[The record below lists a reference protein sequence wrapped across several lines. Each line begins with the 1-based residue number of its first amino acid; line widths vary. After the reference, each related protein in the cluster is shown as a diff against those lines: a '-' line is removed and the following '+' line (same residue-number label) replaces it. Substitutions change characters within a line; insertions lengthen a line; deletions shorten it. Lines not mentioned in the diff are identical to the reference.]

1 MKSAACNV
9 TSRSS
14 DIARVIGVR
23 PRMRTTLALAVA
35 ALLLAA
41 CAARPVDAS
50 RDAAGRAAQSAAP
63 PARPEL
69 LLATTTSTQ
78 DSGLLD
84 VLIPDFEKK
93 TGYHV
98 KTSAVGTGAAL
109 AIGARG
115 DADVVLV
122 HAPSLELDFMKQGN
136 GERRLF
142 VMHNDFILIGPPGD
156 PAKVKGQT
164 ALKALGMIAGAKA
177 TFISR
182 GDNSG
187 TDVLEKSLWKQAGIT
202 PAAPWY
208 VEAATGMGQ
217 TLQIASEKRAYTIS
231 DRGTYLSRKA
241 QLQLDIV
248 VDNDPPLLNY
258 YHVITVSPAKFPKVN
273 AAGANA
279 FADYL
284 VAPETQK
291 LIGGFG
297 ADKFGQPLF
306 FPDAGKPDPQ

>member
-1 MKSAACNV
+1 MK
-9 TSRSS
+9 RL
-14 DIARVIGVR
+14 I
-23 PRMRTTLALAVA
+23 LA

-41 CAARPVDAS
+41 CSAPATQAPAS
-50 RDAAGRAAQSAAP
+50 ASFSP
-63 PARPEL
+63 SPSPARPDL

-93 TGYHV
+93 TGYKV

-122 HAPSLELDFMKQGN
+122 HAPSLEADFMKQGN
-136 GERRLF
+136 GDRRLF
-142 VMHNDFILIGPPGD
+142 VMHNDFIVVGPPAD
-156 PAKVKGQT
+156 PAKIKGKPVLD
-164 ALKALGMIAGAKA
+164 ALKALAAAQA

-202 PAAPWY
+202 PAKPWY

-217 TLQIASEKRAYTIS
+217 TLQIASEKNAYAITDRA
-231 DRGTYLSRKA
+231 TYLSQKSH
-241 QLQLDIV
+241 LQLDII
-248 VDNDPPLLNY
+248 NGGDPPLLNY
-258 YHVITVSPAKFPKVN
+258 YHVITVNPTKFPKVN
-273 AAGANA
+273 FAGANA

-284 VAPETQK
+284 VHPDTQK
-291 LIGGFG
+291 IIAAFG
-297 ADKFGQPLF
+297 LDKFGQQLF
-306 FPDAGKPDPQ
+306 FPDAGKPDPTN

>member
-1 MKSAACNV
+1 MK
-9 TSRSS
+9 RL
-14 DIARVIGVR
+14 
-23 PRMRTTLALAVA
+23 LAA
-35 ALLLAA
+35 ALLLVS
-41 CAARPVDAS
+41 CGSQP
-50 RDAAGRAAQSAAP
+50 SAAP
-63 PARPEL
+63 APSSATSPSPSPARPAL

-93 TGYHV
+93 TGYKV

-142 VMHNDFILIGPPGD
+142 VMHNDFIVVGPASD
-156 PAKVKGQT
+156 PAKIKGKPVLD
-164 ALKALGMIAGAKA
+164 AFKALAAA
-177 TFISR
+177 QAPFISR

-187 TDVLEKSLWKQAGIT
+187 TDVLEKSLWRQARIT
-202 PAAPWY
+202 PAKPWY
-208 VEAATGMGQ
+208 IEAATGMGQ
-217 TLQIASEKRAYTIS
+217 TLQIASEKTAYTIT
-231 DRGTYLSRKA
+231 DRATYLANKSH
-241 QLQLDIV
+241 LQLDIL
-248 VDNDPPLLNY
+248 NGGDPPLLNY
-258 YHVITVSPAKFPKVN
+258 YHVITVSPTKFPKVN

-284 VAPETQK
+284 VHPDTQK
-291 LIGGFG
+291 LIASFG
-297 ADKFGQPLF
+297 LDKFGQQLF
-306 FPDAGKPDPQ
+306 FPDAGKPDPSG

>member
-1 MKSAACNV
+1 
-9 TSRSS
+9 
-14 DIARVIGVR
+14 VR
-23 PRMRTTLALAVA
+23 RLLALGCAV
-35 ALLLAA
+35 LLAA
-41 CAARPVDAS
+41 CAAQRT
-50 RDAAGRAAQSAAP
+50 AAP
-63 PARPEL
+63 SVSATSPSPSPARPDL

-93 TGYHV
+93 TGYKV

-136 GERRLF
+136 GDRRFF
-142 VMHNDFILIGPPGD
+142 VMHNDFIVVGPPTD
-156 PAKVKGQT
+156 PAQIKGKPVLAALT
-164 ALKALGMIAGAKA
+164 ALAAAQSP
-177 TFISR
+177 FISR

-202 PAAPWY
+202 PARPWY

-217 TLQIASEKRAYTIS
+217 TLQIASEKNAYTIT
-231 DRGTYLSRKA
+231 DRSTYLSQQSHLR
-241 QLQLDIV
+241 LDIL
-248 VDNDPPLLNY
+248 NGGDPPLLNY
-258 YHVITVSPAKFPKVN
+258 YHVITVSPTKFPKVN

-284 VAPETQK
+284 VHPDTQK
-291 LIGGFG
+291 LIASFG
-297 ADKFGQPLF
+297 LDKFGQQLF
-306 FPDAGKPDPQ
+306 FPDAGKPDPSG

>member
-1 MKSAACNV
+1 
-9 TSRSS
+9 
-14 DIARVIGVR
+14 VR
-23 PRMRTTLALAVA
+23 KILAVA
-35 ALLLAA
+35 WCAVMLAA
-41 CAARPVDAS
+41 CATAQPVSAPSQAAAS
-50 RDAAGRAAQSAAP
+50 PSP
-63 PARPEL
+63 SPARPDL

-93 TGYHV
+93 TGYKV

-122 HAPSLELDFMKQGN
+122 HAASLEKTFMADGN

-142 VMHNDFILIGPPGD
+142 VMHNDFIVVGPPSD
-156 PAKVKGQT
+156 PAGIKGKS
-164 ALKALGMIAGAKA
+164 ALDALRAIAATQA

-187 TDVLEKSLWKQAGIT
+187 TDVLEKSLWKQANIT
-202 PAAPWY
+202 PTKPWY
-208 VEAATGMGQ
+208 VESGTGMGQ
-217 TLQIASEKRAYTIS
+217 TLQIASEKKAYLIT
-231 DRGTYLSRKA
+231 DRGTFLSQKSH
-241 QLQLDIV
+241 LTLDIL
-248 VDNDPPLLNY
+248 NQGDPPLLNY
-258 YHVITVSPAKFPKVN
+258 YHVITVNPKKFPKVN
-273 AAGANA
+273 IAGANA

-297 ADKFGQPLF
+297 VDKYGAPLF
-306 FPDAGKPDPQ
+306 FPDAGKPDPTAQ

>member
-1 MKSAACNV
+1 VKRLLLV
-9 TSRSS
+9 
-14 DIARVIGVR
+14 G
-23 PRMRTTLALAVA
+23 
-35 ALLLAA
+35 LLLAS
-41 CAARPVDAS
+41 CAAP
-50 RDAAGRAAQSAAP
+50 AAQVPSSASFSP
-63 PARPEL
+63 SPSPARPDL

-93 TGYHV
+93 TGYKV

-122 HAPSLELDFMKQGN
+122 HAPSLEADFMKQGN
-136 GERRLF
+136 GDRRLF
-142 VMHNDFILIGPPGD
+142 VMHNDFIVVGPPSD
-156 PAKVKGQT
+156 PAKIKGKPVLD
-164 ALKALGMIAGAKA
+164 ALKALAAAQA

-202 PAAPWY
+202 PAKPWY

-217 TLQIASEKRAYTIS
+217 TLQIASEKNAYTIT
-231 DRGTYLSRKA
+231 DRATYLSQKSH
-241 QLQLDIV
+241 LQLDLI
-248 VDNDPPLLNY
+248 NGGDPPLLNY
-258 YHVITVSPAKFPKVN
+258 YHVITVSPTKFPKVN
-273 AAGANA
+273 FAGANA

-284 VAPETQK
+284 VHPDTQK
-291 LIGGFG
+291 IIAAFG
-297 ADKFGQPLF
+297 LDKFGQQLF
-306 FPDAGKPDPQ
+306 FPDAGKPDPSG

>member
-1 MKSAACNV
+1 
-9 TSRSS
+9 
-14 DIARVIGVR
+14 
-23 PRMRTTLALAVA
+23 MRKILAVA
-35 ALLLAA
+35 WCAVMLAA
-41 CAARPVDAS
+41 CATAQPVSAPSQAAAS
-50 RDAAGRAAQSAAP
+50 PSP
-63 PARPEL
+63 SPARPDL

-93 TGYHV
+93 TGYKV

-122 HAPSLELDFMKQGN
+122 HAASLEKTFMADGN

-142 VMHNDFILIGPPGD
+142 VMHNDFIVVGPPSD
-156 PAKVKGQT
+156 PAGIKGKS
-164 ALKALGMIAGAKA
+164 ALDALRAIAATQA

-187 TDVLEKSLWKQAGIT
+187 TDVLEKSLWKQANTT
-202 PAAPWY
+202 PTKPWY
-208 VEAATGMGQ
+208 VESGTGMGQ
-217 TLQIASEKRAYTIS
+217 TLQIASEKKAYLIT
-231 DRGTYLSRKA
+231 DRGTFLSQKSH
-241 QLQLDIV
+241 LTLDIL
-248 VDNDPPLLNY
+248 NQGDPPLLNY
-258 YHVITVSPAKFPKVN
+258 YHVITVNPKKFPKVN
-273 AAGANA
+273 IAGANA

-297 ADKFGQPLF
+297 VDKYGAPLF
-306 FPDAGKPDPQ
+306 FPDAGKPDPTAQ

>member
-1 MKSAACNV
+1 MK
-9 TSRSS
+9 RLL
-14 DIARVIGVR
+14 
-23 PRMRTTLALAVA
+23 LAG
-35 ALLLAA
+35 LLLAA
-41 CAARPVDAS
+41 CAAP
-50 RDAAGRAAQSAAP
+50 AAQAPAAQPSASFSP
-63 PARPEL
+63 SPSPARPDL

-93 TGYHV
+93 TGYKV

-122 HAPSLELDFMKQGN
+122 HAPSLEKDFMTQGN
-136 GERRLF
+136 GDRRLF
-142 VMHNDFILIGPPGD
+142 VMHNDFIVVGPPAD
-156 PAKVKGQT
+156 PAKIKGKPVLD
-164 ALKALGMIAGAKA
+164 ALKALAAAQA

-202 PAAPWY
+202 PAKPWY

-217 TLQIASEKRAYTIS
+217 TLQIASEKNAYTIT
-231 DRGTYLSRKA
+231 DRATYLSQKSH
-241 QLQLDIV
+241 LQLDII
-248 VDNDPPLLNY
+248 NSGDPPLLNY
-258 YHVITVSPAKFPKVN
+258 YHVITVSPTKFPKVN
-273 AAGANA
+273 FAGANA

-284 VAPETQK
+284 VHPDTQK
-291 LIGGFG
+291 IIAAFG
-297 ADKFGQPLF
+297 VDKFGQQLF
-306 FPDAGKPDPQ
+306 FPDAGKPDPTG